1 MNNKNQILTV
11 LNAIQLSTSY
21 LEEKGI
27 ESPRMNAELLL
38 AHVLQCKRLDLYLAF
53 DRPLLE
59 EEIVQLREF
68 IARRG
73 KFEPLQYILG
83 EVEFYNLNFK
93 VDKSVLIPRPET
105 ELLVD
110 EAINLINEYNYTN
123 ILDVGT
129 GSGNIPVSLAANL
142 NGVTITSIDISK
154 EAIDT
159 AVKNAE
165 KNNVRD
171 KINFIISDIADYVP
185 DQKFDVIVSNPPYV
199 SSQEYQNLQKEIT
212 AYEPRESVTDNDDGF
227 KFYRNILSNNDR
239 LLRSNGFVIFE
250 IGQGQE
256 STLYKLFEEHSFE
269 HVKTIKDL
277 QNIDRIILGRIK

>member
-38 AHVLQCKRLDLYLAF
+38 AHVLNCKRLDLYLSF

-59 EEIVQLREF
+59 EELVQLREF

-165 KNNVRD
+165 KNNVSD

>member
-38 AHVLQCKRLDLYLAF
+38 AHVLNCKRLDLYLSF

-59 EEIVQLREF
+59 EELVQLREF